1 MQYSPFLK
9 DMWQRTMKRLEETD
23 RTLQIL
29 RICLGGP
36 VSIPDKQSKLE
47 RLMQVGRKIQERK
60 GKQWNFEPR
69 LKRAGERTHLDTQ
82 KKG

>member
-29 RICLGGP
+29 
-36 VSIPDKQSKLE
+36 S
-47 RLMQVGRKIQERK
+47 RKTYK
-60 GKQWNFEPR
+60 GSSEFALVAQYQFPINR
-69 LKRAGERTHLDTQ
+69 VNLKG
-82 KKG
+82 

>member
-36 VSIPDKQSKLE
+36 VSIPDKQ
-47 RLMQVGRKIQERK
+47 
-60 GKQWNFEPR
+60 
-69 LKRAGERTHLDTQ
+69 
-82 KKG
+82 